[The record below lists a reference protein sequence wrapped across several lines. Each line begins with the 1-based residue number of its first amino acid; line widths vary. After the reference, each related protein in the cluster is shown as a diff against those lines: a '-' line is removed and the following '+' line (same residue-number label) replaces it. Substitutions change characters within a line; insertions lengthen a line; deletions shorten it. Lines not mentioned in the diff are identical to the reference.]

1 MKPSQRKKGG
11 RDGRRVLMA
20 CLWIAEMT
28 VVVVAVVLALLLEL
42 TEFVL
47 YKGERSPL

>member
-1 MKPSQRKKGG
+1 
-11 RDGRRVLMA
+11 
-20 CLWIAEMT
+20 MT

-47 YKGERSPL
+47 YKGERLLIWNQFFGIVTAILTLAEPEPEPEPG